1 MSNNLQISSMIP
13 AGVRSV
19 VIIGHIHPDGDC
31 VGTCLGLY
39 HYLKENMPE
48 LETEVCLQKFDASF
62 YLLKDADR
70 IRMMEEMDMS
80 REFDLCISC
89 DASDR
94 KRLGDADRL
103 FEQAAHTICI
113 DHHITN
119 TGFADVNYIRGGYSS
134 AAETLGELL
143 DMDKISKNCAECLYL
158 GVSHDTG
165 IFKFSN
171 TTLDTMIFAGKLLA
185 KGINQTDIIDRTYYA
200 RTAVQTRICGF
211 AMENVQLYAG
221 GKISAVALHLAD
233 LQRFGADAGDLDGIV
248 DQLRIIEGVE
258 AAVFLYEQKQGHFK
272 VSMRS
277 NNYVDVSQIAVSHGG
292 GGHAKAAG
300 FDQSMSAEEL
310 LSVVL
315 SEIQEQLQKI
325 GDD

>member
-39 HYLKENMPE
+39 HYLREKMPE
-48 LETEVCLQKFDASF
+48 LETEVCLQKFDPSF

-70 IRMMEEMDMS
+70 IRLMEEMDMS
-80 REFDLCISC
+80 RVFDLCICC
-89 DASDR
+89 DASDK

-143 DMDKISKNCAECLYL
+143 DMDKVSKSCAECLYL

-171 TTLDTMIFAGKLLA
+171 TTLNTMIFAGKLLE
-185 KGINQTDIIDRTYYA
+185 KGIDQTSIIDKTYYA
-200 RTAVQTRICGF
+200 RTIVQTRICGY
-211 AMENVQLYAG
+211 AMEHVQLYAD
-221 GKISAVALHLAD
+221 GKISAVVLHLD
-233 LQRFGADAGDLDGIV
+233 DMQRFGADSGDLDGIV

-258 AAVFLYEQKQGHFK
+258 TAVFLYEQKKDHYK
-272 VSMRS
+272 ASMRS
-277 NNYVDVSQIAVSHGG
+277 NNYVDVSKIAASHGG
-292 GGHAKAAG
+292 GGHVRAAG
-300 FDQSMSAEEL
+300 FDQSMAAEEI
-310 LSVVL
+310 LSMVL
-315 SEIQEQLQKI
+315 AEIQEQL
-325 GDD
+325 

>member
-1 MSNNLQISSMIP
+1 MSNNLQLSSMIP
-13 AGVRSV
+13 SGVRSV

-48 LETEVCLQKFDASF
+48 LETEVCLQRFDASF
-62 YLLKDADR
+62 NILKDADR
-70 IRMMEEMDMS
+70 ICLMDDMDMS
-80 REFDLCISC
+80 RVFDLCISC

-94 KRLGDADRL
+94 KRLGEAGQL

-134 AAETLGELL
+134 ASETLGELL
-143 DMDKISKNCAECLYL
+143 DMNRVSKACAECLFL

-165 IFKFSN
+165 IFRFSN
-171 TTLDTMIFAGKLLA
+171 TTMDTMIFAGKLLD
-185 KGINQTDIIDRTYYA
+185 KGIDQSDIIDRTYYA
-200 RTAVQTRICGF
+200 RTAVQTRICGY
-211 AMENVQLYAG
+211 AMENVQLYAN
-221 GKISAVALHLAD
+221 GKISAVALHLKD
-233 LQRFGADAGDLDGIV
+233 MERFGADSGDLDGIV

-258 AAVFLYEQKQGHFK
+258 AAVFLYEQKKDHYK

-277 NNYVDVSQIAVSHGG
+277 NHYVDVSRVAVLHGG
-292 GGHAKAAG
+292 GGHVKAAG
-300 FDQSMSAEEL
+300 FDQSMSADAL
-310 LSVVL
+310 LSMVL
-315 SEIQEQLQKI
+315 SEIQEQL
-325 GDD
+325 

>member
-1 MSNNLQISSMIP
+1 MHNKLQISSMIP
-13 AGVRSV
+13 SDVRSV

-48 LETEVCLQKFDASF
+48 LETEVCLQPFDASF
-62 YLLKDADR
+62 HMLKDADR
-70 IRMMEEMDMS
+70 IRMMEDMDMS
-80 REFDLCISC
+80 RVFDLCISC

-94 KRLGDADRL
+94 MRLGEADRL
-103 FEQAAHTICI
+103 FEQAVHTICI

-119 TGFADVNYIRGGYSS
+119 TGFAEVNYIRGGYSS
-134 AAETLGELL
+134 ASETLGELL
-143 DMDKISKNCAECLYL
+143 DMDKVSRDCAECLYL

-171 TTLDTMIFAGKLLA
+171 TTMETMIFAGKLLE
-185 KGINQTDIIDRTYYA
+185 KGIDQTRIIDRTYYA

-211 AMENVQLYAG
+211 AMENVQLYAS
-221 GKISAVALHLAD
+221 GKVSAAVLHLED
-233 LQRFGADAGDLDGIV
+233 LQRFGADFGDLNGIV

-258 AAVFLYEQKQGHFK
+258 AAVFLYEQKPGHFK

-277 NNYVDVSQIAVSHGG
+277 NNYVDVSRIAVSHGG
-292 GGHAKAAG
+292 GGHVKAAG
-300 FDQSMSAEEL
+300 FDQSMSADEL
-310 LSVVL
+310 ISMVL
-315 SEIQEQLQKI
+315 SEIQKQL
-325 GDD
+325 

>member
-13 AGVRSV
+13 DGVRSV

-48 LETEVCLQKFDASF
+48 LETEICLQKFDASF
-62 YLLKDADR
+62 FLLKDADR
-70 IRMMEEMDMS
+70 IQMMEEMDMS

-119 TGFADVNYIRGGYSS
+119 TGFADANYIRGGYSS

-143 DMDKISKNCAECLYL
+143 DMNKVSKNCAECLFL

-165 IFKFSN
+165 IFRFSN
-171 TTLDTMIFAGKLLA
+171 TTLDTMIFAGKLLE
-185 KGINQTDIIDRTYYA
+185 KGIDQTSIIDKTYYA
-200 RTAVQTRICGF
+200 RTIVQTRICGY
-211 AMENVQLYAG
+211 AMEHVQLYAN
-221 GKISAVALHLAD
+221 GKISAVVLHLTD
-233 LQRFGADAGDLDGIV
+233 LQRFGADSGDLDGIV

-258 AAVFLYEQKQGHFK
+258 AAVFLYEQKKDHYK

-277 NNYVDVSQIAVSHGG
+277 NNHVDVSRVAVLHGG
-292 GGHAKAAG
+292 GGHVKAAG
-300 FDQSMSAEEL
+300 FDQSMSADIL
-310 LSVVL
+310 LSMVL
-315 SEIQEQLQKI
+315 SELQAQL
-325 GDD
+325 